1 MTKNRKQPKEK
12 IKSLSKRKAAA
23 YLRSATSYASDSPEY
38 PAIREQAEGIHAYA
52 AKHGID
58 IVKTYI
64 DEGKSG
70 LTAQGRDGLRS
81 MIADIHSGAAEYT
94 VILMRDI
101 SRWGRGQPDE
111 SAHYE
116 FICARAGFDV
126 YYVEPFKNNG
136 SIDFSI
142 HFKRALAEEYRRERA
157 AKAKAVRLRRKAR
170 KAAEALAETEGA
182 HE

>member
-1 MTKNRKQPKEK
+1 MTDQTEDKDRIQPR
-12 IKSLSKRKAAA
+12 RKAAA
-23 YLRSATSYASDSPEY
+23 YLRSATSYAPDSTEY
-38 PAIREQAEGIHAYA
+38 PATKEQSESIHAYA

-70 LTAQGRDGLRS
+70 LTIQGRDGLRS

-101 SRWGRGQPDE
+101 SRWGRAQPDE

-116 FICARAGFDV
+116 FICRRAGVDV
-126 YYVEPFKNNG
+126 LYVDEPLKNDG
-136 SIDFSI
+136 SVMSSMIKAMVRVVD
-142 HFKRALAEEYRRERA
+142 EEYRRERA

-170 KAAEALAETEGA
+170 KAEASTETEGV